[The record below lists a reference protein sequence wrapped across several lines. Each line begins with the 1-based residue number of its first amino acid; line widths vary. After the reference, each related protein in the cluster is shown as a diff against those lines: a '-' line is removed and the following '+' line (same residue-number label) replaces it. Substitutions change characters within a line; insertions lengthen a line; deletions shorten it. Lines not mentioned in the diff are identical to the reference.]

1 MLKHVLTKLTK
12 RTASSNTCTGFW
24 GYFTAPAR
32 STRCTPG
39 MLHCSP
45 NRRAPKHSCTVI
57 TNELQH
63 HEIPHQDGQAG
74 KGRGRRRPGIS
85 YSGQHKLLLRVT
97 EALRQ
102 PAPSPQR
109 TPHSANLRSIHGI
122 RNTCEPKPQP
132 RIPGARRLPYGMEGT
147 LLRGSPS
154 TGSGNS
160 SYTSLGKKLSS
171 PCQHLTRSRAHLCSP
186 PAVSVGTELYIYL
199 TRTTAA
205 QEAGSPART
214 TAWHSGR
221 KHQNTRACDSHTE
234 SWQISLLVN
243 RNCSWATTRSVS
255 KLLRAASSA
264 T

>member
-1 MLKHVLTKLTK
+1 MLKHLLAKLTK

-63 HEIPHQDGQAG
+63 HQIPHQDGQAG

-102 PAPSPQR
+102 PVPSPLH
-109 TPHSANLRSIHGI
+109 TPHSANLRSIHGL

-132 RIPGARRLPYGMEGT
+132 RIPGARRLPYGMERT
-147 LLRGSPS
+147 LLSNKPEREPKHRLRELKLHK
-154 TGSGNS
+154 SGEKAFLPLSAPHQEPRASVFS
-160 SYTSLGKKLSS
+160 S
-171 PCQHLTRSRAHLCSP
+171 SR
-186 PAVSVGTELYIYL
+186 
-199 TRTTAA
+199 
-205 QEAGSPART
+205 
-214 TAWHSGR
+214 
-221 KHQNTRACDSHTE
+221 
-234 SWQISLLVN
+234 
-243 RNCSWATTRSVS
+243 
-255 KLLRAASSA
+255 
-264 T
+264 